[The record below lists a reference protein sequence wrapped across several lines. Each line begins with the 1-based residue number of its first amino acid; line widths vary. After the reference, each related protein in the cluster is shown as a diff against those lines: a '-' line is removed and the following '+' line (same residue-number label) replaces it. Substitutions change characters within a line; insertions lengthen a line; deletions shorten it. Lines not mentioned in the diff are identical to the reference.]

1 MRITETYEPDT
12 PTPEYRGR
20 PRVVAMMTLVG
31 IVFLVAGSLA
41 RLNHFML
48 PFATGFFDAV
58 GILALVAAVLEAG
71 GFFDRVN
78 RILYS

>member
-20 PRVVAMMTLVG
+20 PRVVAMMTLAG

-41 RLNHFML
+41 QVKHFMP
-48 PFATGFFDAV
+48 PFATGFFDTV
-58 GILALVAAVLEAG
+58 GILALVAAVLEAS
-71 GFFDRVN
+71 GFFDMVN
-78 RILYS
+78 WALYS